1 MNTYLKAAVDGSL
14 QGIRETPRLYFAP
27 VTTLLAWMYQVTESV
42 RLKHHH
48 AQSSHDD
55 LPMASHQS

>member
-1 MNTYLKAAVDGSL
+1 MNKYLKAAVDGSL

-27 VTTLLAWMYQVTESV
+27 VTALLGWMYRVTESV

-48 AQSSHDD
+48 DQSSHDD
-55 LPMASHQS
+55 LRLASHH